1 MFCGCTAVILSVMGH
16 LFHSVFRNEML
27 VVDEF
32 VKSICEYALSD
43 MFVLTEVVL
52 SRAWLRKKF
61 LSSSRLIHLLSH
73 QGSSSD
79 QYVE

>member
-1 MFCGCTAVILSVMGH
+1 MFFGCTTVILSVMEH
-16 LFHSVFRNEML
+16 LFHSVFKNEML

-43 MFVLTEVVL
+43 IFVLTEVML

-61 LSSSRLIHLLSH
+61 LSSSRLMHLLNH